1 MTVPRQRGAALV
13 VAMLVAAIAAA
24 VATTLSVDGARWQ
37 AVVEGRRDHARAASL
52 ATAGVQWA
60 RQALADDATR
70 GPVDHLGEPWAIPL
84 PPTPV
89 DGGSVEGRIDDAQ
102 ARLNVNAIAD
112 DTSASAVARARLAA
126 LFARQGIDA
135 TLVDALADWIDADG
149 VAREHGAED
158 EAYARE
164 RAVTANAPIARAA
177 ELAAVRGF
185 TPASVARVAPYVV
198 ALPPDAGLNV
208 NTAPA
213 EVLATVLPALDADA
227 IAAIVAM
234 RRDRPFATLDDFRSR
249 AARGSSSPDTTGLTI
264 GSSHFLVT
272 VRARQGNAVVV
283 AEALIARGGGD
294 APHVVWQ
301 VLD

>member
-1 MTVPRQRGAALV
+1 MNRTRQHGAALV

-84 PPTPV
+84 PATPV
-89 DGGSVEGRIDDAQ
+89 EGGSVEGRIDDAQ
-102 ARLNVNAIAD
+102 ARLNLNAIAGD
-112 DTSASAVARARLAA
+112 DTASAVARERLAS
-126 LFARQGIDA
+126 LFARREVDA
-135 TLVDALADWIDADG
+135 SLVDALADWIDEDG
-149 VAREHGAED
+149 VARERGGED
-158 EAYARE
+158 DAYSRE
-164 RAVTANAPIARAA
+164 RTVAANAPLTRSA

-185 TPASVARVAPYVV
+185 SAAAFARLSPYVV
-198 ALPPDAGLNV
+198 ALPSDAGVNV

-213 EVLATVLPALDADA
+213 EVLAALLPSLDADA

-234 RRDRPFATLDDFRSR
+234 RREKPFATIDDFRTRVSR
-249 AARGSSSPDTTGLTI
+249 GGAAPDTTGVTV
-264 GSSHFLVT
+264 GSRHFLVT
-272 VRARQGNAVVV
+272 VRAKQGNAIVL
-283 AEALIARGGGD
+283 AEALIARGDGGM
-294 APHVVWQ
+294 PRVLWQ